1 MVITYDEKT
10 IFKKILISEKE
21 LNDINFERLK
31 IALMYIKSNTID
43 PDDNMYLNV
52 DSLIDINVI
61 ITGLNHITL
70 RKVNL
75 KLCGYNEMYMDKDL
89 IEDKLYQSDQNK
101 LDQFNEGKINH
112 IIFVE
117 NCLIIY
123 NI

>member
-1 MVITYDEKT
+1 MGITYDEKT

-61 ITGLNHITL
+61 ITGLNNITL

-89 IEDKLYQSDQNK
+89 IEDKLYQ
-101 LDQFNEGKINH
+101 LD
-112 IIFVE
+112 
-117 NCLIIY
+117 
-123 NI
+123 

>member
-31 IALMYIKSNTID
+31 IALMYIKGNTID

-75 KLCGYNEMYMDKDL
+75 KLCGYNKMYMDKDL
-89 IEDKLYQSDQNK
+89 IEDKLYQ
-101 LDQFNEGKINH
+101 LD
-112 IIFVE
+112 
-117 NCLIIY
+117 
-123 NI
+123 

>member
-1 MVITYDEKT
+1 MGITYDEKT

-75 KLCGYNEMYMDKDL
+75 KLGGYNEMYMDKDL
-89 IEDKLYQSDQNK
+89 IEDKLYQ
-101 LDQFNEGKINH
+101 LD
-112 IIFVE
+112 
-117 NCLIIY
+117 
-123 NI
+123 